1 MAKRKVKRK
10 APKRKRK
17 VAKRKRKAP
26 KRRRKRKFGMAA
38 MAAKAKAKA
47 KELAKKA
54 KEAVGGAKTTFIDLG
69 GKQILPL
76 LVPLVD
82 FENVK
87 KKLKND
93 SQKKIANDIEGK
105 IKTDLGAGD
114 LDLKGTISYFK
125 ETAKGQGEE
134 AKKKA
139 EELKETFYT
148 MIQEKEI
155 YKKLEEQ
162 VNKAFEKVPAP
173 VKMAAT
179 TLKVELNYTGFLS
192 ILKKVYTDS
201 KDVSKKLSFNI
212 LGSLLSKTPTENDYK
227 KNLITDIKAA
237 GTAAIEA
244 AKKEIDKKEST
255 EPKKEITK
263 EQTEQALSKSAD
275 AAAAKG
281 KKRQEEVK
289 KIEFKGVADFG
300 KRKKGPSVSLKKL
313 CKKHGVR
320 LTVKRGKKRVYKSSK
335 VLKEQCQ
342 RKLKRKLK
350 KNFGRKKIKR
360 SSIMPPKRKRKTRSK
375 KRKSPEISSS
385 TMTRIA
391 SAGRGQAARVKQLVK
406 MLQKQYPNASKAVLA
421 VLAAD
426 MLRRGYNF
434 LAPVGY
440 KRMLFQNPVELQS
453 PLKKMRTPFP
463 GLRSPVVLR
472 SPRVPNVDLVQSP
485 FAELDDENDSRF
497 QNPYVGRKM
506 PFYTEKV
513 EEGKGPASRA
523 PLRQIR
529 KFLGI
534 DKNPAQKGDSVYG
547 KRRRRRRKFGGA
559 HENKPNGSKC
569 HHNYGK
575 RRRRRR
581 SSYNFGKKAKKPSA
595 ALRRMCKKHKVRLTL
610 KRGGKRVYKS
620 EAMLKK
626 QCKKAMKRKSKK

>member
-17 VAKRKRKAP
+17 VVKRKVVKRKRKAP

-47 KELAKKA
+47 LELAKKA

-148 MIQEKEI
+148 MIQEKQI
-155 YKKLEEQ
+155 YKKLEQQ

-212 LGSLLSKTPTENDYK
+212 LGSLLSKTPTESDYK

-244 AKKEIDKKEST
+244 AKTEIDKKVSGEPKPPPPPEAKGE

-300 KRKKGPSVSLKKL
+300 KSKKGPSVSLKKL

-320 LTVKRGKKRVYKSSK
+320 LMVKRGKKRVYKSSK
-335 VLKEQCQ
+335 VLKEQCKK
-342 RKLKRKLK
+342 KLKNKLK
-350 KNFGRKKIKR
+350 KNKKKNFGKKKIKR
-360 SSIMPPKRKRKTRSK
+360 SSIMPKAKRSYGRSKRKRSRRSTSSRALARAKAFAK
-375 KRKSPEISSS
+375 KYRYPLGAAA
-385 TMTRIA
+385 TA
-391 SAGRGQAARVKQLVK
+391 AGLYGLGK
-406 MLQKQYPNASKAVLA
+406 
-421 VLAAD
+421 
-426 MLRRGYNF
+426 GYDRF
-434 LAPVGY
+434 APDTWV
-440 KRMLFQNPVELQS
+440 RPQF
-453 PLKKMRTPFP
+453 PLTYSDRDTDYNLH
-463 GLRSPVVLR
+463 GLS
-472 SPRVPNVDLVQSP
+472 
-485 FAELDDENDSRF
+485 
-497 QNPYVGRKM
+497 GRAGL
-506 PFYTEKV
+506 YQTIEDA
-513 EEGKGPASRA
+513 EGKESEAFRPFIGGGFDSARISKPKSLWDMIPGFRKPYYFKKSTKA
-523 PLRQIR
+523 P
-529 KFLGI
+529 K
-534 DKNPAQKGDSVYG
+534 KNEGAGSYG
-547 KRRRRRRKFGGA
+547 KRRRRRK
-559 HENKPNGSKC
+559 
-569 HHNYGK
+569 K
-575 RRRRRR
+575 R
-581 SSYNFGKKAKKPSA
+581 SFGKKAKKPSA
-595 ALRRMCKKHKVRLTL
+595 ALRRMCKRLKVKTTL
-610 KRGGKRVYKS
+610 KRGKKRVYKS

-626 QCKKAMKRKSKK
+626 QCRKAKKRKAKKSKK